1 MAGGGAWKV
10 AYADFVTAL
19 FALFLVLWILGQ
31 DEEEK
36 GTSTADFRDPWQTIT
51 QKSTRI
57 IKVREDNVISS
68 RESHFIGDSAV
79 PFKFQRVPEED
90 VIKTFMNNKEL
101 RDNRC
106 IKVEQVNEGVL
117 ISFFDNESNKPM
129 FEDNLDPLDPEN
141 KPTLTERGLTSLR
154 TVGWLIARYNMDGG
168 NGSDIEINSY
178 TEKGREDDPWEM
190 SMKQAT
196 LVFEKLVEVG
206 VENTQVVK
214 IAGLGDTNPI
224 MVDNTPL
231 EPTNKRN
238 RRFEILIRTKPES
251 H

>member
-19 FALFLVLWILGQ
+19 FALFLVLWIMGQ

-36 GTSTADFRDPWQTIT
+36 GISTAAFRDPWQTIT

-68 RESHFIGDSAV
+68 RESHFIGDSPV

-106 IKVEQVNEGVL
+106 IKVKQVNEGVL
-117 ISFFDNESNKPM
+117 ISFFDNSSEEPM
-129 FEDNLDPLDPEN
+129 FKDKLDPEN
-141 KPTLTERGLTSLR
+141 KPILTERGLTSLR

-178 TEKGREDDPWEM
+178 TEKGREDDPWKM

-196 LVFEKLVEVG
+196 LVFDELVKVG
-206 VENTQVVK
+206 VMETQIIK
-214 IAGLGDTNPI
+214 IAGLGDTTPLMI
-224 MVDNTPL
+224 DNTPL
-231 EPTNKRN
+231 EPDNKRN

>member
-19 FALFLVLWILGQ
+19 FALFLVLWIMGQ

-36 GTSTADFRDPWQTIT
+36 GTSSANFRDPWQTIT

-68 RESHFIGDSAV
+68 RESHFIGDSPV
-79 PFKFQRVPEED
+79 PFKFQQVREEE

-101 RDNRC
+101 RDNRS
-106 IKVEQVNEGVL
+106 IKVKQVNEGVL
-117 ISFFDNESNKPM
+117 ISFFDNSSNEPM
-129 FEDNLDPLDPEN
+129 FEDKLDPEN
-141 KPTLTERGLTSLR
+141 KPILTERGLTSLR

-168 NGSDIEINSY
+168 KGSDIEINSH
-178 TEKGREDDPWEM
+178 TEKDREDPWGM
-190 SMKQAT
+190 SAKQAT
-196 LVFEKLVEVG
+196 LVFEELVNVG
-206 VENTQVVK
+206 VKETQVVK
-214 IAGLGDTNPI
+214 IAGLGDATPM
-224 MVDNTPL
+224 MVDDIPL
-231 EPTNKRN
+231 KPDDERN